1 MRIALITFASL
12 LFLVNSASAQLTV
25 DNTTTPEE
33 ALEELLGEG
42 ITVSNI
48 TFSGDLT
55 QIGTFGCNSCGVNIE
70 SGVIL
75 ASGDTEVAE
84 GPNDLTSASLGDG
97 NTGATDPD
105 LETIQEGLNDAAIL
119 EFDFIPT
126 GDSVKFNYVW
136 ASEEYP
142 EFVPGEFGGGI
153 NDVFGFFLSGPG
165 INGSYQNDAENIAE
179 IPGTDL
185 AVSIANLNNGQNA
198 DGPCENCEFYIDN
211 QDNTDPNTIQFDGYT
226 VVMTAKSAVQC
237 GETYHIKIAIADASD
252 SGYDSGVFLEGGSF
266 TSELISLDL
275 DLGAVG
281 VNDSTVYEGCGQNN
295 FIFTRP
301 EGNSSATSIDLAI
314 GGTAENGVDYEEL
327 PEQVFFPEDVYSVEV
342 PFSTFADGIDEGI
355 ESLTITFETQLE
367 CTGAS
372 LESTYTF
379 YIQDPEPLE
388 VESPPLDTD
397 CGIEV
402 SLEPEVSGGF
412 GLYDIEW
419 ESGSVGW
426 PLDTVFYES
435 TTLNYT
441 VTDTCGMEPIDGVLE
456 IILPDYPPINVDMG
470 PDQQL
475 DCLEDLVVNPTVDGG
490 SETYD
495 YVWINAEGDTLTLAA
510 ILEMQGIGV
519 GPGTLTLNVFD
530 ECLSQASDD
539 IEVSF
544 PPVPVNVDLGPDLSV
559 TCLDTSLIMPE
570 VSGGIGDYSYEWFE
584 DGISFSADTQ
594 VEVHTGETVEIS
606 LFVED
611 QCGNSNQ
618 DEMSVIIPPEPI
630 ELTTHND
637 TVICYGDSIQLF
649 TFATGGQG
657 GYSYEW
663 NPINEQDVTEV
674 EERLWETTTFNIYAV
689 DVCGNATEADILVQ
703 VEEVVANFNYDEVG
717 SWGLEFINASNY
729 EGDYLWDFDDGTT
742 STEENPSHTYF
753 DMQPHTITL
762 FLTTENMCTDSASIT
777 YYPDAGIYIPDAFT
791 PNSDGINDFFKVE
804 GHDVEEFE
812 IWIFNRWGNQVY
824 HSTSID
830 EVWDGGH
837 KEGDYFVEDEVY
849 TYRIKATGIA
859 GNEIE
864 KSGNILIIR

>member
-1 MRIALITFASL
+1 MS
-12 LFLVNSASAQLTV
+12 
-25 DNTTTPEE
+25 
-33 ALEELLGEG
+33 
-42 ITVSNI
+42 
-48 TFSGDLT
+48 
-55 QIGTFGCNSCGVNIE
+55 
-70 SGVIL
+70 VI
-75 ASGDTEVAE
+75 
-84 GPNDLTSASLGDG
+84 
-97 NTGATDPD
+97 
-105 LETIQEGLNDAAIL
+105 I
-119 EFDFIPT
+119 
-126 GDSVKFNYVW
+126 
-136 ASEEYP
+136 
-142 EFVPGEFGGGI
+142 
-153 NDVFGFFLSGPG
+153 
-165 INGSYQNDAENIAE
+165 
-179 IPGTDL
+179 
-185 AVSIANLNNGQNA
+185 
-198 DGPCENCEFYIDN
+198 
-211 QDNTDPNTIQFDGYT
+211 
-226 VVMTAKSAVQC
+226 
-237 GETYHIKIAIADASD
+237 
-252 SGYDSGVFLEGGSF
+252 
-266 TSELISLDL
+266 
-275 DLGAVG
+275 
-281 VNDSTVYEGCGQNN
+281 
-295 FIFTRP
+295 
-301 EGNSSATSIDLAI
+301 
-314 GGTAENGVDYEEL
+314 
-327 PEQVFFPEDVYSVEV
+327 
-342 PFSTFADGIDEGI
+342 
-355 ESLTITFETQLE
+355 
-367 CTGAS
+367 
-372 LESTYTF
+372 
-379 YIQDPEPLE
+379 
-388 VESPPLDTD
+388 
-397 CGIEV
+397 
-402 SLEPEVSGGF
+402 
-412 GLYDIEW
+412 
-419 ESGSVGW
+419 
-426 PLDTVFYES
+426 
-435 TTLNYT
+435 
-441 VTDTCGMEPIDGVLE
+441 
-456 IILPDYPPINVDMG
+456 PPINVDMG